1 MGEAQGYNFQN
12 KLDLL
17 EAELASF
24 TAYNERTELAAEN
37 LYASSIRAASS
48 GNLSHEEGLACEYC
62 AYHFQR
68 MNDHEASLQMFERA
82 KAAFQRWGSQVKVD
96 NMQAYI
102 LVAREKVAEKD

>member
-1 MGEAQGYNFQN
+1 METARWVRLKDIIFRTSWISLKQS
-12 KLDLL
+12 LPLSLL
-17 EAELASF
+17 ITSVL
-24 TAYNERTELAAEN
+24 N
-37 LYASSIRAASS
+37 YASSIRAASS

-68 MNDHEASLQMFERA
+68 MNDHKASLQMFERA